1 MRKLAEERKRWEA
14 EKRQEEQAESERG
27 EKAKEK
33 EQKDSSK
40 NKSEV
45 PVVNPEDVE
54 RLVDALQTRQEEEI
68 KDLQDELKMLQTLA
82 TTGIVTNM
90 FMHEIRTL
98 TNNIGQEL
106 DAAFEAIKY
115 DRDIDE
121 AFENIK
127 QAIEFKKHF
136 ASWFSVTIDSIR
148 KDKRKRRT
156 HNISILLTD
165 FLKNWEA
172 ILKRNDVELIVECDD
187 DINFKCFA
195 FDIENIISNLISN
208 SLFSFDKESDQALEK
223 KEIHVFVE
231 KREEGF
237 IVYYEDTGWGLS
249 PKYKKRPELITE
261 AFESDRSSSNRE
273 EDEDGTGMG
282 MWIVK
287 RTILEYNGDI
297 DLNPNK
303 TMKTGFKA
311 IISLGGK
318 YV

>member
-14 EKRQEEQAESERG
+14 EKKQEEQVEL
-27 EKAKEK
+27 EKRKNLEEK
-33 EQKDSSK
+33 EQEAHLFFQ
-40 NKSEV
+40 SEA
-45 PVVNPEDVE
+45 PAINPEDVE
-54 RLVDALQTRQEEEI
+54 RLVDSLQIRQEEEI

-106 DAAFEAIKY
+106 DAAYEAIKY

-121 AFENIK
+121 AFANIK

-148 KDKRKRRT
+148 KDKRKRKI
-156 HNISILLTD
+156 HNISRLLND
-165 FLKNWEA
+165 FLENWKA
-172 ILKRNDVELIVECDD
+172 ILKRNDVELIVECDE

-208 SLFSFDKESDQALEK
+208 SLFSFDKESNQVLER
-223 KEIHVFVE
+223 KEIHVSVE

-297 DLNPNK
+297 DLDSNK

-311 IISLGGK
+311 IISFGGK